1 MPNSGFT
8 PDSGNSVIGHN
19 KSAQKATF
27 RIVIVQPRAAMCWPV

>member
-8 PDSGNSVIGHN
+8 PNSGHYVIGHN

-27 RIVIVQPRAAMCWPV
+27 KIVIVQP